1 MIRKYLTILALT
13 VTFGPI
19 PYQSGFKSV
28 QVPEYCGRRE
38 LSERKSE
45 AN

>member
-1 MIRKYLTILALT
+1 MIRKYLTILAFT

-19 PYQSGFKSV
+19 PYQSGLKSV
-28 QVPEYCGRRE
+28 QVPLYCGRRE

-45 AN
+45 AD